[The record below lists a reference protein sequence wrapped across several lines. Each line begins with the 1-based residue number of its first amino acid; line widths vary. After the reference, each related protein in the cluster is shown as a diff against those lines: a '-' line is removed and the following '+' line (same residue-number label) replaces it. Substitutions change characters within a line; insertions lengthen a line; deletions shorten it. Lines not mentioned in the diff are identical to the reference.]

1 MSCLGIYLIYLA
13 NLSDIGGVYI
23 RLYIYLNITFY
34 DIPTI
39 IPMFDAYITIL
50 ITIAIVSPFVPMKWS
65 LSIPAIYLSIY
76 LSIYITIIYIYTL

>member
-23 RLYIYLNITFY
+23 RLYIYIYLNITFY

-76 LSIYITIIYIYTL
+76 PSIYLSI